1 MGSEATGFLEWKF
14 IELPDCRASC
24 GYEPRE
30 KQLCRWSPGTLTLS
44 WGDSTFPLTLR
55 SRLARLR

>member
-1 MGSEATGFLEWKF
+1 MGSEATGFLEWK
-14 IELPDCRASC
+14 ASC
-24 GYEPRE
+24 GYELRARPRE

-55 SRLARLR
+55 SCLARL